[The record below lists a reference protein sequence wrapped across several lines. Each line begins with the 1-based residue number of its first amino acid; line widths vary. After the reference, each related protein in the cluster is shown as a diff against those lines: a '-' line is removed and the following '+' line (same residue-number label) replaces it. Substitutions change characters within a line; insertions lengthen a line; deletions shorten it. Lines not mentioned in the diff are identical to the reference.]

1 MPRFLIE
8 GSYAPE
14 GAKGLV
20 KEGGTHR
27 RAFIA
32 ELIKKSGGTMES
44 FDFAFGASDVYVLCE
59 MPDVASAMA
68 LSLAVNASGAVSIKT
83 IPLISAD
90 EMDAAAKK
98 QIAYRPPGAS

>member
-68 LSLAVNASGAVSIKT
+68 LSLAVNASGAVNLKT
-83 IPLISAD
+83 IPLFSAE
-90 EMDAAAKK
+90 EMDEAAKK
-98 QIAYRPPGAS
+98 QIAYRPPGA

>member
-14 GAKGLV
+14 GARGLA
-20 KEGGTHR
+20 KEGASNR

-44 FDFAFGASDVYVLCE
+44 FYFAFGAADVYVLCE

-83 IPLISAD
+83 IPLISPE

-98 QIAYRPPGAS
+98 QIAYRAPGAS

>member
-14 GAKGLV
+14 GVRGLA
-20 KEGGTHR
+20 KEGGSNR

-44 FDFAFGASDVYVLCE
+44 FDFAFGAADVYVLCE
-59 MPDVASAMA
+59 LPDAASAMA

-83 IPLISAD
+83 IPLISAE

-98 QIAYRPPGAS
+98 QVGYRAPGAS